1 MRVCLRMLSF
11 LLAAVPALAAVLAL
25 VATPA
30 LLPAG
35 CSKRNLTIGG
45 ATISPDAG
53 GDPDGGGA
61 DTGAPST
68 DGRPPPTDAV
78 ITLPTDAAESPCVSA
93 AILLPWT
100 RSASNIGR
108 LDVVTTPGVIA
119 VANRQGRQ
127 LDVRTYTRDGAVV
140 GGFQFAADAQFLPYR
155 DGRFLLVARGVT
167 GAFTATAIDPDLV
180 DGTRVYG
187 AATSATEH
195 MLGAIALET
204 TAIVITDEHFV
215 NLASG
220 RSVAWSTALGA
231 GDGVPFQ
238 SGRLYG
244 IAAQADRVLIAWGA
258 GEVLR
263 LAVLDT
269 AGGLVAMAQD
279 DTFLPYLGTE
289 TATAIPWDTGLLLF
303 DGNPVRL
310 TQIGFDLSRTVI
322 GENQQLRTFYRTAPR
337 IAAVPLAGRPI
348 GSRPVAF
355 WLTVFPATD
364 NSQGFTTHQLY
375 GCEIDLAAPAACATA
390 APIAITGLGGYGIA
404 EEPVAAAALPAS
416 DSFAIAH
423 TDVDGRTW
431 LRVADL
437 ACAAARR

>member
-1 MRVCLRMLSF
+1 
-11 LLAAVPALAAVLAL
+11 
-25 VATPA
+25 
-30 LLPAG
+30 
-35 CSKRNLTIGG
+35 
-45 ATISPDAG
+45 
-53 GDPDGGGA
+53 
-61 DTGAPST
+61 
-68 DGRPPPTDAV
+68 
-78 ITLPTDAAESPCVSA
+78 
-93 AILLPWT
+93 
-100 RSASNIGR
+100 
-108 LDVVTTPGVIA
+108 
-119 VANRQGRQ
+119 
-127 LDVRTYTRDGAVV
+127 
-140 GGFQFAADAQFLPYR
+140 
-155 DGRFLLVARGVT
+155 
-167 GAFTATAIDPDLV
+167 
-180 DGTRVYG
+180 
-187 AATSATEH
+187 

-215 NLASG
+215 NLGSG

-231 GDGVPFQ
+231 GDSAPFQ

-269 AGGLVAMAQD
+269 AGALVAIAQD
-279 DTFLPYLGTE
+279 DRFLAYLGAE

-348 GSRPVAF
+348 AF

-375 GCEIDLAAPAACATA
+375 GCELDLAAPAACATA
-390 APIAITGLGGYGIA
+390 APIAATGLGGYGIA

-416 DSFAIAH
+416 DAFAIAH
-423 TDVDGRTW
+423 TEVDGRTW

-437 ACAAARR
+437 ACASRPDGGP